1 MTRFFATLI
10 ALFCL
15 SLPVQAAVDV
25 QDITTPGGIKAWLVE
40 EHSIPFTA
48 LEIRFRGGSSLDRP
62 GKRGETELMM
72 ALLEEG
78 SGDLDS
84 QGFAEARDDL
94 AASFSF
100 NAGKDTVS
108 ISARFLTENR
118 DQAMAL
124 LRQAL
129 MDPRFDQDAVDRV
142 RGQVLSI
149 LRDQENDPSD
159 IAGRQFYS
167 DTFGDHPYG
176 TNDNGT
182 VDSVNALTREDM
194 FTAKERVMTRDRI
207 YVGAVGDI
215 SPEELSALLDDLL
228 GELPAEGPAL
238 PDRIEP
244 DLPGD
249 MTVVPYDTPQSVV
262 LFGQK
267 GISRDDPDFIPAYIA
282 NEVLSGSRDSRLMT
296 EVREKRGLTYGIG
309 TYLVS
314 MDHSELIMGQFSS
327 GNGAVAEAIDVVKQ
341 EWAKFVSDG
350 ITEDELDMTKTYLTG
365 AYPLRFDGNG
375 TIAKIMVGM
384 QMDGLSPDYIAKR
397 NDLVNA
403 VTLDEVNRVIS
414 ELYDPEH
421 LTFVVVGTPEGLET
435 N

>member
-100 NAGKDTVS
+100 NASKDTVS

-215 SPEELSALLDDLL
+215 SAEELSALLDDLL
-228 GELPAEGPAL
+228 GELPVEGPAL

>member
-215 SPEELSALLDDLL
+215 SAEELSALLDDLL

-341 EWAKFVSDG
+341 EWAKFASDG